1 MEPLKKSDDGLVE
14 VELATTWE
22 GWTAG
27 SKLRVDPVRAAAM
40 AEDGVLAGKS
50 RVKPLPSPPA
60 PVEIA
65 EVPVAPRVERRKRQ
79 TPAPGE
85 AAAPM
90 APSVPERGDA

>member
-1 MEPLKKSDDGLVE
+1 MEPLKKSDDGLIE

-50 RVKPLPSPPA
+50 RVRPPVLPSE

-65 EVPVAPRVERRKRQ
+65 VVAVAPRVERRKRQ

-90 APSVPERGDA
+90 APSIPERGEA